1 MSAVNLKLLV
11 RENYSLSSCIPSKG
25 HRPAAPGEQGPD
37 PRQDGLHPDRVPQA
51 PPAMDLRLPWNGLAG
66 SLSR

>member
-1 MSAVNLKLLV
+1 MSAVMLKSLRV
-11 RENYSLSSCIPSKG
+11 NYSVSLCIPFKG
-25 HRPAAPGEQGPD
+25 DSAAPPGEQGPD